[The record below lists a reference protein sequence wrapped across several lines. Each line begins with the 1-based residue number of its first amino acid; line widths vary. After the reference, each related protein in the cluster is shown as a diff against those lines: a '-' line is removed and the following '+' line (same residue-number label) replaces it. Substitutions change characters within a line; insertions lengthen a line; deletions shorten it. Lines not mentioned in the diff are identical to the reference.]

1 MEGLL
6 MSKSRR
12 LLELMMAVNRKR
24 RFKVRELAEEFGV
37 STRTMLRDLQTLSEL
52 GVPLYSETGPNG
64 GYQVLRERVIA
75 PIAFTE
81 GEAAAVFFAIHALRH
96 YAELPF
102 EAESASA
109 ERKFYLNMPGDIRER
124 IDGMKDR
131 VDFLAPKRRAEAP
144 CLGRLLEA
152 AIRGQ
157 ALRIEYEAKNGAVE
171 LRRIRPALLYADD
184 GFWYCTAYCYEREDY
199 RVFRCDRVR
208 RAEPDGPDLQPLDP
222 DEVREARLG
231 AATAGERIRLRAR
244 LTAEG
249 VRRWES
255 KHWLAPM
262 VTVEGDGS
270 GTVDAEVPR
279 GDLPFFAELFV
290 ALGSEAEA
298 EGPEELRA
306 EIRRRLAE
314 RMERYRE

>member
-1 MEGLL
+1 

-37 STRTMLRDLQTLSEL
+37 STRTMLRDLQTLGEL
-52 GVPLYSETGPNG
+52 GVPLYSETGPHG
-64 GYQVLRERVIA
+64 GYQVLRERVLA

-81 GEAAAVFFAIHALRH
+81 GEAAAVFFAIHALSH
-96 YAELPF
+96 YAALPF

-131 VDFLAPKRRAEAP
+131 VDFLTPRRRADAP
-144 CLGRLLEA
+144 WLGLLLDA
-152 AIRGQ
+152 AVRGQ
-157 ALRIEYEAKNGAVE
+157 ALRIEYGAKDGAVE
-171 LRRIRPALLYADD
+171 TRRIRPATLHADD
-184 GFWYCTAYCYEREDY
+184 GFWYCTAFCHEREGY
-199 RVFRCDRVR
+199 RVFRCDRIR
-208 RAEPDGPDLQPLDP
+208 HAEPDGADPEPLDP
-222 DEVREARLG
+222 AEVRKARLG
-231 AATAGERIRLRAR
+231 SAGDGERVRLRAV
-244 LTAEG
+244 LTPEG

-255 KHWLAPM
+255 RHWLAPM
-262 VTVEGDGS
+262 VTVAGDGG
-270 GTVDAEVPR
+270 GTVDADVPR
-279 GDLPFFAELFV
+279 GDLPYYAELFI

-298 EGPEELRA
+298 EGPAELRA

-314 RMERYRE
+314 RMARYRE

>member
-1 MEGLL
+1 

-37 STRTMLRDLQTLSEL
+37 SARTMLRDLQTLSEL
-52 GVPLYSETGPNG
+52 GVPLYSETGPHG
-64 GYQVLRERVIA
+64 GYQVLRERVLA

-131 VDFLAPKRRAEAP
+131 VDFLTPKRRAGAP
-144 CLGRLLEA
+144 WLGRLLDA

-157 ALRIEYEAKNGAVE
+157 ALRIEYGGKNGAVE
-171 LRRIRPALLYADD
+171 SRRIRPALLYADD
-184 GFWYCTAYCYEREDY
+184 GFWYCIAFCHEREGY

-208 RAEPDGPDLQPLDP
+208 HAEPDGTEPQPLDP
-222 DEVREARLG
+222 AEVREARR
-231 AATAGERIRLRAR
+231 AAEESGERIRLWAT

-262 VTVEGDGS
+262 VAVKGDGG

-279 GDLPFFAELFV
+279 GDLAYYAELFI

-298 EGPEELRA
+298 EVPEELRA

-314 RMERYRE
+314 RMERYRG

>member
-1 MEGLL
+1 

-52 GVPLYSETGPNG
+52 GVPLYSETGPHG
-64 GYQVLRERVIA
+64 GYQVLRERVLA

-102 EAESASA
+102 EAEAEST

-131 VDFLAPKRRAEAP
+131 VDFLAPKRRAKAP
-144 CLGRLLEA
+144 WLRRLLDA

-157 ALRIEYEAKNGAVE
+157 AIRIEYEAKDGVAE
-171 LRRIRPALLYADD
+171 MRRIRPALLYADG
-184 GFWYCTAYCYEREDY
+184 GFWYCTAYCYERGGY

-208 RAEPDGPDLQPLDP
+208 SAEPEEADLQPLDP
-222 DEVREARLG
+222 AEVREARRK
-231 AATAGERIRLRAR
+231 AAESGERVRLRAA

-249 VRRWES
+249 VRQWES

-262 VTVEGDGS
+262 VAVKADGS

-279 GDLPFFAELFV
+279 GDLPYFAELFI

-306 EIRRRLAE
+306 EIRRRLGE
-314 RMERYRE
+314 RMARYR

>member
-1 MEGLL
+1 
-6 MSKSRR
+6 MSKARR
-12 LLELMMAVNRKR
+12 LLELMMAVNRMR

-37 STRTMLRDLQTLSEL
+37 STRTMLRDLQTLGEL
-52 GVPLYSETGPNG
+52 GVPLYSETGPHG
-64 GYQVLRERVIA
+64 GYQVLRERSLA

-81 GEAAAVFFAIHALRH
+81 GEAAAVFFAVHALRH

-109 ERKFYLNMPGDIRER
+109 ERKFYLNMSGDIRER

-131 VDFLAPKRRAEAP
+131 VDFLAPKRRAGAP
-144 CLGRLLEA
+144 CLGLLLDA
-152 AIRGQ
+152 AVRGQ
-157 ALRIEYEAKNGAVE
+157 ALRIEYAAKDGAVE
-171 LRRIRPALLYADD
+171 TRRIRPALLYADD
-184 GFWYCTAYCYEREDY
+184 GFWYCTAYCCKREAY
-199 RVFRCDRVR
+199 RVFRCDRIR
-208 RAEPDGPDLQPLDP
+208 RAEPDGSELEPIDP
-222 DEVREARLG
+222 EAARTARRERAES
-231 AATAGERIRLRAR
+231 GERVRLRAR

-255 KHWLAPM
+255 RHWLAPM
-262 VTVEGDGS
+262 VEAAGDGG

-279 GDLPFFAELFV
+279 TDLPYFAELFI

-298 EGPEELRA
+298 VAPGELRA

-314 RMERYRE
+314 RMERYRS